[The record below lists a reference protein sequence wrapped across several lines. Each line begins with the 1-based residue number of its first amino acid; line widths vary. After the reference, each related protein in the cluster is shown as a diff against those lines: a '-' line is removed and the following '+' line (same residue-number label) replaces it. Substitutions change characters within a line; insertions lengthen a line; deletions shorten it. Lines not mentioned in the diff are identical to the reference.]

1 MRYLIDFSL
10 LHRNRNF
17 CLLYVGQFV
26 SFMGTMITRVALPYQ
41 VYHETH
47 STLWIGLLSLCE
59 LLPLLAT
66 ALLGGVLADR
76 HHRQRLLFIAEILLV
91 MGCLL
96 LIYNVMLTKP
106 HIWIIFVAGTFMSA
120 MDGLHR
126 PSRDSLIQQMV
137 AKEDFSTVGAL
148 STFMYSVGM
157 IAGPAM
163 AGLIIAHFGLVT
175 TFSVD
180 LASYLVSLMT
190 LVMMKGIPNPKVT
203 QDLSTFSSLKQGLQ
217 YALSKQEL
225 LGTYAVD
232 FAAMVFGMPMALFPA
247 IAESFGG
254 VKTLGLLYAAP
265 AVGALVISFCSGWA
279 GRIKRHGVA
288 IAIAALFWGI
298 AIVFFGLSK
307 NLWLALFFLSM
318 AGAFDAISGIFR
330 QTMWN
335 TIIPNHYRG
344 RLAGI
349 EMIGYL
355 SGPKL
360 GDTEAGLVA
369 AAFGVT
375 ASVVSGGLFCMI
387 GVAVCCYYLP
397 RFWQYR
403 AGKE

>member
-1 MRYLIDFSL
+1 
-10 LHRNRNF
+10 
-17 CLLYVGQFV
+17 
-26 SFMGTMITRVALPYQ
+26 
-41 VYHETH
+41 
-47 STLWIGLLSLCE
+47 
-59 LLPLLAT
+59 
-66 ALLGGVLADR
+66 
-76 HHRQRLLFIAEILLV
+76 
-91 MGCLL
+91 
-96 LIYNVMLTKP
+96 
-106 HIWIIFVAGTFMSA
+106 
-120 MDGLHR
+120 
-126 PSRDSLIQQMV
+126 
-137 AKEDFSTVGAL
+137 
-148 STFMYSVGM
+148 
-157 IAGPAM
+157 M

-190 LVMMKGIPNPKVT
+190 LVMMKGIPNPQVT

-279 GRIKRHGVA
+279 GRIKRHGIA

-369 AAFGVT
+369 AAFSVT
-375 ASVVSGGLFCMI
+375 ASVVSGGLFCII

-403 AGKE
+403 AAQE